1 MTTATDITCTDYSP
15 DADGN
20 PRCRHFELGGSCTHD
35 DHLMCIEW
43 LLVNEPRPTAKGLT
57 EEPEPEGTSQDKDG
71 TPTTGRL
78 QHSLFGPPVEIRP
91 ARTKSKPRKAKATD
105 PARRSH
111 TFQPKPRPQE
121 PPLVRNITDDE
132 IASFREQGNEVCVQT
147 EVSGPVWVVPEYS
160 ETKDRL
166 EMRVDHAATL
176 AAVCSAFPGARV
188 VEVKA
193 ARGTAGENG
202 NAEGN

>member
-1 MTTATDITCTDYSP
+1 MGDSSCCFSVQILTLNIAYLFNLCSRLP
-15 DADGN
+15 
-20 PRCRHFELGGSCTHD
+20 CRT
-35 DHLMCIEW
+35 
-43 LLVNEPRPTAKGLT
+43 KGHP
-57 EEPEPEGTSQDKDG
+57 EEPQPEDASQGKDAERA
-71 TPTTGRL
+71 TGAW
-78 QHSLFGPPVEIRP
+78 QHTLICEPVEIRP

-111 TFQPKPRPQE
+111 TFQPKPGPQE

-160 ETKDRL
+160 EGADRL

-188 VEVKA
+188 VEVRNTGKDTKEA
-193 ARGTAGENG
+193 
-202 NAEGN
+202 